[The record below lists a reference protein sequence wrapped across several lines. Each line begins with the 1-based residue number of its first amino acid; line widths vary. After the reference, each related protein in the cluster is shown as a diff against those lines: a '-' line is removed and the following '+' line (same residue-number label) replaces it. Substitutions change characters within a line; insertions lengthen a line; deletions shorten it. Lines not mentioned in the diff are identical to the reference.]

1 MKIIKKLSKMIE
13 CEIEDA
19 DKYIN
24 CALKY
29 KEEYPSLAQ
38 VFYKLSM
45 EEMEHQKM
53 LHNEVVKIIDEYR
66 ATKGEP
72 PEGMMAIYDY
82 VHEQQIENARDVR
95 SSQAIFTE
103 S

>member
-1 MKIIKKLSKMIE
+1 MKIIKKLSKMISE
-13 CEIEDA
+13 EIEDA

-29 KEEYPSLAQ
+29 KTEYPELAQ
-38 VFYKLSM
+38 VFYNLSQ
-45 EEMEHQKM
+45 EEMKHQGI
-53 LHNEVVKIIDEYR
+53 LHNEVVKMINEYR
-66 ATKGEP
+66 NTHGEP

-95 SSQAIFTE
+95 SLQSLFAE
-103 S
+103 N